1 MLQWLASELP
11 WESNLS
17 NPVLVHEQKTEY
29 MNNIPQLMNKCF
41 PNTAAPGN
49 VSQDVSRY
57 KLLKCIYH
65 HNTAQMIFRLNTAKL
80 MKYSTDKD

>member
-11 WESNLS
+11 WESSLS
-17 NPVLVHEQKTEY
+17 NPVLVHQQKTKY
-29 MNNIPQLMNKCF
+29 MNNIPELMKKCF
-41 PNTAAPGN
+41 LNTAAPGN

-57 KLLKCIYH
+57 KLLKCIYRRS
-65 HNTAQMIFRLNTAKL
+65 TALMIFSLNTAKL